1 MSVGATLLAVGV
13 SLGAIA
19 ALSVTDAKRRR
30 AFRLPPVERRR
41 GGLLWGLVLAP
52 GILLPFASGAAGF
65 VIWTG
70 AVTVAGWVV
79 AALPPG
85 RVTGWG
91 RRVRAALPGQRLGAT
106 AAAWARAGI
115 ARLPAG
121 PAARPLD
128 DGLEGRIRAL
138 EADVAALRLQI
149 LAPAP
154 APEEEGGAR
163 VVGLSGRR

>member
-30 AFRLPPVERRR
+30 AFRLPPVERRWGR
-41 GGLLWGLVLAP
+41 LLWGLVFVP
-52 GILLPFASGAAGF
+52 GILVPFTSGAAGF

-85 RVTGWG
+85 RVTDWG
-91 RRVRAALPGQRLGAT
+91 VGPLRPCRGN
-106 AAAWARAGI
+106 AWAPQ
-115 ARLPAG
+115 LP
-121 PAARPLD
+121 P
-128 DGLEGRIRAL
+128 GR
-138 EADVAALRLQI
+138 
-149 LAPAP
+149 
-154 APEEEGGAR
+154 
-163 VVGLSGRR
+163 GRGSPG